1 MKLGISEI
9 AQRLDLNPETLVRW
23 IRQGRIPIDRQGQQ
37 GIFKESELRAWAARK
52 QMVYKRERSA
62 KKESETRP
70 GGLAL
75 YNALTQG
82 GCFNQVPGSD
92 KAEVLKNAVEL
103 VPGLSQENLKS
114 LLDQLIARE
123 QLTSTG
129 IGRGVAVP
137 HPRTPMDGWF
147 KMPMILTCFL
157 ENEID
162 FDSID
167 KMPVSILFLIL
178 SPTME
183 THLAMLSKLSYFLRD
198 NSFVDFLKTFP
209 APDDFFHQ
217 VKDMEKNIE
226 TSGIQGV

>member
-9 AQRLDLNPETLVRW
+9 AQRLDLNPETLERW
-23 IRQGRIPIDRQGQQ
+23 IRQGRIPVDRRGRY
-37 GIFKESELRAWAARK
+37 GIFKESELRAWAAKKRV
-52 QMVYKRERSA
+52 VYISDRSEE
-62 KKESETRP
+62 KKSETRSS
-70 GGLAL
+70 GLEL

-82 GCFNQVPGSD
+82 GCFNHVPGSEKED
-92 KAEVLKNAVEL
+92 VLKNAVGL
-103 VPGLSQENLKS
+103 LPGLSQENLKA
-114 LLDQLIARE
+114 LLSQLIARE

-137 HPRTPMDGWF
+137 HPRTPMDEWF
-147 KMPMILTCFL
+147 KTPMILTCFL

-178 SPTME
+178 SPSME

-209 APDDFFHQ
+209 EPDDFFQQ
-217 VKDMEKNIE
+217 VKHMEKNIKK
-226 TSGIQGV
+226 SGTQEA

>member
-9 AQRLDLNPETLVRW
+9 AQRLDLNPETLERW
-23 IRQGRIPIDRQGQQ
+23 IRQGRIPVDRRGRY
-37 GIFKESELRAWAARK
+37 GIFKESELRAWAAKKRV
-52 QMVYKRERSA
+52 VYISDRSEE
-62 KKESETRP
+62 KKSETRSS
-70 GGLAL
+70 GLEL

-82 GCFNQVPGSD
+82 GCFNHVPGSEKED
-92 KAEVLKNAVEL
+92 VLKNAVGL
-103 VPGLSQENLKS
+103 LPGLSQENLKA
-114 LLDQLIARE
+114 LLSQLIARE

-137 HPRTPMDGWF
+137 HPRTPMDEWF
-147 KMPMILTCFL
+147 KPPMILTCFL

-178 SPTME
+178 SPSME

-209 APDDFFHQ
+209 EPDDFFQQ
-217 VKDMEKNIE
+217 VKHMEKNIE
-226 TSGIQGV
+226 KSGTQEA